1 MNVVIS
7 INQYLEILKKQL
19 ENFGIFSYQ
28 KILEGIQTQIYS
40 IIELWNDKE
49 TRNGILLF
57 SMELAKF
64 YEPEANIYHKAFVV
78 SAIRN
83 SLLET
88 AGSDF
93 YEQSGFERQLKD
105 EEIRQITSSAIR
117 YFKRFPFEQA
127 CLEIQKSKCFNSYLE
142 SIQKYPLAWEV
153 VKTMA
158 NLKSMDFYFEPIVV
172 AKNKMLTIFPSNPI
186 LSNKDGYV
194 VEDGFTI
201 SYNLVLCQSLE
212 EAVAHPEIGFFTDS
226 FKFLSRNFE
235 KVLKTMQ
242 YLLERNSRFVT
253 FNYYFSNGYIS
264 QRKNLLKPSHST
276 KELAFKFKET
286 KQISSKHKHALE
298 LLKQLNSL

>member
-1 MNVVIS
+1 MSAVLS
-7 INQYLEILKKQL
+7 LQEYLEILKKQL
-19 ENFGIFSYQ
+19 ESFGILSHQ
-28 KILEGIQTQIYS
+28 KILDNIQRQMYS
-40 IIELWNDKE
+40 ILELWNDKE

-57 SMELAKF
+57 SMELSKF

-93 YEQSGFERQLKD
+93 YKQAGFERQLKD
-105 EEIRQITSSAIR
+105 EEIKQITSSAIR
-117 YFKRFPFEQA
+117 YFKKFPFEEV
-127 CLEIQKSKCFNSYLE
+127 CLELQNQKCANFYLE

-153 VKTMA
+153 VKSMA
-158 NLKSMDFYFEPIVV
+158 NLKSIDFYFEPKFV
-172 AKNKMLTIFPSNPI
+172 AKDKMITIFPSNPVF
-186 LSNKDGYV
+186 NDKERYV
-194 VEDGFTI
+194 IEDGFTP

-212 EAVAHPEIGFFTDS
+212 DAVAHPEIGFFTDS

-235 KVLKTMQ
+235 KVLKTIQ

-276 KELAFKFKET
+276 KELANKLKET
-286 KQISSKHKHALE
+286 KQISNKHKHALE
-298 LLKQLNSL
+298 LLKKLNSL